1 MKATLL
7 IKNIEN
13 LYTCSEDDTIL
24 KNAFVAMHH
33 DRIIDMGVHDPKEWI
48 DDATRVI
55 DARGECV
62 VPAFIDCH
70 FNTPDDRLDGDRM
83 RKESDAL
90 YLMRMNGI
98 LTLISRD
105 PQMRRRELFQEVV
118 ISRHIP
124 KIPIIQG
131 VPQEPVEP
139 PILLSCAM
147 NSLPH
152 KMYSM
157 QLLAFFLHVYCGIGA
172 YCLLKAMTCNPAREY
187 GLKELGEIRIGFQG
201 DLLVINK
208 PTIEAYFSEVGV
220 QTIHRMIKAGIQFFP
235 YIMRS

>member
-13 LYTCSEDDTIL
+13 LYTCSEDDIIL

-98 LTLISRD
+98 RRCGAGNCFRKCSFPDISRKFRSFREC
-105 PQMRRRELFQEVV
+105 RR
-118 ISRHIP
+118 S
-124 KIPIIQG
+124 
-131 VPQEPVEP
+131 
-139 PILLSCAM
+139 LS
-147 NSLPH
+147 N
-152 KMYSM
+152 
-157 QLLAFFLHVYCGIGA
+157 
-172 YCLLKAMTCNPAREY
+172 R
-187 GLKELGEIRIGFQG
+187 
-201 DLLVINK
+201 
-208 PTIEAYFSEVGV
+208 
-220 QTIHRMIKAGIQFFP
+220 
-235 YIMRS
+235 RSCYRAA